1 MMTSTG
7 SLLAGLAVVTVAL
20 EAPFCALAFG
30 AAAMW
35 MLLHAG

>member
-1 MMTSTG
+1 MMTISGT
-7 SLLAGLAVVTVAL
+7 LLAGLAVVTVPL

-35 MLLHAG
+35 MLLHSA